1 MYYGKYTWILWDT
14 YFIEGW
20 HTVGGSEIRKLTGWY
35 GKYPHHLQGFSGFST
50 IQTVVVGDVFH
61 QQYDLHHRKPTVD
74 PPKLKVWFRWLPLS
88 NRWFSGSILIFKG
101 VQPWKPTWIPPK
113 KHGFQYVNILF
124 QGSIWRCH
132 VFFFFFRVYSCNV
145 WMLVRMIDD
154 PTISSRWNGRHAK
167 SFLGWWQYVSTI
179 CLVVKK
185 GYIVWIKYDLYTGM
199 ALWDWAITDWKFSWY
214 KILYSLLD

>member
-14 YFIEGW
+14 YFFEGW

-132 VFFFFFRVYSCNV
+132 VFFFFFSGVFLQRLDVGPY
-145 WMLVRMIDD
+145 D
-154 PTISSRWNGRHAK
+154 RWSND
-167 SFLGWWQYVSTI
+167 I
-179 CLVVKK
+179 
-185 GYIVWIKYDLYTGM
+185 
-199 ALWDWAITDWKFSWY
+199 
-214 KILYSLLD
+214 